1 VRMLLFMHQRC
12 GSLSVTQPF
21 DLALSIEFLR
31 GFSPMTGEQRLATG
45 SIVKSWL
52 HRGQP
57 IEATLTASARGVD
70 YALASPRP
78 IDRAAEFA
86 IADTATRFLSADED
100 LAPFYAIAERDDA
113 FAPVAR
119 RLRGL
124 HHVRFGTPFEAACW
138 SVINQRIG
146 RAQARA
152 MKAALVRRF
161 GAPNSDAFPEPA
173 AMAHA
178 DERELFA
185 LLGHQRKARALAA
198 VTAAFAAV
206 EPSWLHAA
214 PLGDVERWLRA
225 IWGVGDFA
233 AAFVLFRGL
242 GRAIALPWGPK
253 FVTAAQATYGARCDR
268 AALERRA
275 GAWGPWLGH
284 WSLYLYAAAM

>member
-1 VRMLLFMHQRC
+1 MHERR
-12 GSLSVTQPF
+12 GRLEVTRPF

-31 GFSPMTGEQRLATG
+31 GFSPMAGEQRLAGG

-57 IEATLTASARGVD
+57 IEATLSTSARGVD
-70 YALASPRP
+70 YTLASPRP
-78 IDRAAEFA
+78 IDDDAERA
-86 IADTATRFLSADED
+86 IAETATQFLSADED
-100 LAPFYAIAERDDA
+100 LAQFYALADGDDA

-152 MKAALVRRF
+152 MKTALVRRF
-161 GAPNSDAFPEPA
+161 GAPTSDAFPEPA
-173 AMAHA
+173 AMAGA

-185 LLGHQRKARALAA
+185 RLGHRRKARAVAA
-198 VTAAFAAV
+198 VTAAFAST
-206 EPSWLHAA
+206 EPSWLHTA

-242 GRAIALPWGPK
+242 GRAIALPWGPR

-284 WSLYLYAAAM
+284 WSLYLYAATFVSS

>member
-1 VRMLLFMHQRC
+1 MYHRD
-12 GSLSVTQPF
+12 GSLAVTQPF

-31 GFSPMTGEQRLATG
+31 GFSPMAGEQQFTRG

-57 IEATLTASARGVD
+57 IEATLSASPRGVD
-70 YALASPRP
+70 FALTSPRQ
-78 IDRAAEFA
+78 IDDAAERA
-86 IADTATRFLSADED
+86 IAEVATRFLSADED
-100 LAPFYAIAERDDA
+100 LEPFYALAERDAA

-152 MKAALVRRF
+152 RKAALVRRF
-161 GAPNSDAFPEPA
+161 GAETSDAFPEPA
-173 AMAHA
+173 AMAGA
-178 DERELFA
+178 GERELFA

-198 VTAAFAAV
+198 VIAAFAAI
-206 EPSWLHAA
+206 EPSWLRSA
-214 PLGDVERWLRA
+214 PLAEVERWLRA
-225 IWGVGDFA
+225 IWGIGDFA

-253 FVTAAQATYGARCDR
+253 FVTAAQATYGATCDR

-275 GAWGPWLGH
+275 GAWGAWLGH
-284 WSLYLYAAAM
+284 WSLYLYAATFVAA

>member
-1 VRMLLFMHQRC
+1 MHQRR
-12 GSLSVTQPF
+12 LAVTQPF

-31 GFSPMTGEQRLATG
+31 GFSPMTGEQRLDRGT
-45 SIVKSWL
+45 IVKSWL
-52 HRGQP
+52 NRGQP
-57 IEATLTASARGVD
+57 IEATLSASKGGVD
-70 YALASPRP
+70 IALASAQP
-78 IDRAAEFA
+78 IDRAAEHA
-86 IADTATRFLSADED
+86 IADAATRFLSADED
-100 LAPFYAIAERDDA
+100 LAPFYAIAERDAA

-161 GAPNSDAFPEPA
+161 GAPTSDAFPEPA
-173 AMAHA
+173 AMAAA

-185 LLGHQRKARALAA
+185 LLGNQRKARALAA
-198 VTAAFAAV
+198 VTAAFVATC
-206 EPSWLHAA
+206 PSWLHTA
-214 PLGDVERWLRA
+214 PLAEVERWLRA
-225 IWGVGDFA
+225 IWGIGEFA

-253 FVTAAQATYGARCDR
+253 FVAAAQATYGAQCDR

-284 WSLYLYAAAM
+284 WSLYLYAATFVAS

>member
-1 VRMLLFMHQRC
+1 MHQRH
-12 GSLSVTQPF
+12 GTLPITRPF
-21 DLALSIEFLR
+21 ELALSIAFLR
-31 GFSPMTGEQRLATG
+31 GFSPMAGEQRLASGT
-45 SIVKSWL
+45 ITKSWL

-57 IEATLTASARGVD
+57 IDTTLRASGDGGVA
-70 YALASPRP
+70 YELASPQP
-78 IDRAAEFA
+78 IDAPAERA
-86 IADTATRFLSADED
+86 IADTATQFLSADED
-100 LAPFYAIAERDDA
+100 LEPFYALAARDAA

-152 MKAALVRRF
+152 MKAALVRRY

-173 AMAHA
+173 AMAGA

-185 LLGHQRKARALAA
+185 VLGNERKARAVAA
-198 VTAAFAAV
+198 VTRAFAGV
-206 EPSWLHAA
+206 EPSWLRSA
-214 PLGDVERWLRA
+214 PLADVEAWLRA
-225 IWGVGDFA
+225 IWGIGDFA
-233 AAFVLFRGL
+233 AGFVLFRGL
-242 GRAIALPWGPK
+242 GRAITLPWGPK

-284 WSLYLYAAAM
+284 WSLYLYAATFV